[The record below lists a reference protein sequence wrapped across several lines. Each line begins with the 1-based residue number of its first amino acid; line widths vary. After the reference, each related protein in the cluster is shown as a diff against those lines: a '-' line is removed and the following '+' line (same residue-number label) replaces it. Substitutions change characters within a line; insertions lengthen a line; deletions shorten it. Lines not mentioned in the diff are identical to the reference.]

1 MTAQLLSLFL
11 AFLSTLSASGAN
23 LAEPTALGQYLVLV
37 NHEYTLSNDYEPDD
51 LIKPSVR
58 NDSGAILMRE
68 EAAHALEDLFASAD
82 ADGMHL
88 IATSGYRSYDTQE
101 LIYKRKIKN
110 TGSVEKANLLVA
122 IPGTSEHQ
130 LGLAMDLKCKT
141 VQNLHPSFANS
152 KEGQWI
158 AEHAHEFGF
167 IIRYKKEW
175 TDITGY
181 SYEPWHIRYVGKG
194 HAQII
199 HELDIPLEEYIST
212 LRLIAEDEYLKG
224 NQ

>member
-11 AFLSTLSASGAN
+11 AFLSALSASGAN

-37 NHEYTLSNDYEPDD
+37 NHEYTLSSDYEPDD

-130 LGLAMDLKCKT
+130 LGLAMDLYENHDIRSQRLYRKT
-141 VQNLHPSFANS
+141 H
-152 KEGQWI
+152 
-158 AEHAHEFGF
+158 
-167 IIRYKKEW
+167 
-175 TDITGY
+175 
-181 SYEPWHIRYVGKG
+181 
-194 HAQII
+194 
-199 HELDIPLEEYIST
+199 
-212 LRLIAEDEYLKG
+212 LKTPFL
-224 NQ
+224 

>member
-1 MTAQLLSLFL
+1 MQ
-11 AFLSTLSASGAN
+11 N
-23 LAEPTALGQYLVLV
+23 CAE
-37 NHEYTLSNDYEPDD
+37 S
-51 LIKPSVR
+51 
-58 NDSGAILMRE
+58 
-68 EAAHALEDLFASAD
+68 
-82 ADGMHL
+82 
-88 IATSGYRSYDTQE
+88 
-101 LIYKRKIKN
+101 
-110 TGSVEKANLLVA
+110 
-122 IPGTSEHQ
+122 
-130 LGLAMDLKCKT
+130 
-141 VQNLHPSFANS
+141 PSFFRQF

-181 SYEPWHIRYVGKG
+181 SYEPWHIRYVGKE

>member
-37 NHEYTLSNDYEPDD
+37 NHEYTLSSDYEPDD

-181 SYEPWHIRYVGKG
+181 SYEPWHIRYVGKE